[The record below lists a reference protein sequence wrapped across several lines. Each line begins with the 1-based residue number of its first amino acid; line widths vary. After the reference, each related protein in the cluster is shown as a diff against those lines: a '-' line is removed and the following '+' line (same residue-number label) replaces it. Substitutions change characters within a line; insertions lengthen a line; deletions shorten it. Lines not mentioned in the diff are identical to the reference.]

1 MSTEQHPA
9 PTPDRVIWR
18 RARRALSF
26 AAPYRRA
33 IAAAVAVTLIVSASA
48 SIEPLVMR
56 ALVDGLWRHAG
67 TRTLLLTSSAL
78 ALLLVGREFLDA
90 IANRCGSRARLG
102 LQRGLLDATVGR
114 LHTLPLSYHRRES
127 VGSTMTRLDRGV
139 QGVAAAFGDLMLKL
153 FPALVYLVLSAT
165 MMARLNGPLTLG
177 VLVLMTAPALLGAR
191 VARTQTSRDQAIL
204 DRWQKIYG
212 RFNEVLGGIDTV
224 KSFAMEHEEK
234 QRFVRE
240 VDAAN
245 ELVSAGVTFDTRI
258 GGIQN
263 AIAGGARILVLAYG
277 GWLTLTGHLSVG
289 TLLAFL
295 GYLSGLV
302 VPVQGLTGLYQT
314 IRRAG
319 VSLDAV
325 FTILDAEDRVPDIT
339 DARDASP
346 LRGEVTFEKVGFG
359 YRAGRPV
366 LHDIDLRVAPGEMIA
381 LVGPSGGGKT
391 TLMSLLQRLHD
402 PERGTIKIDGVDI
415 REFTQRSLR
424 RQIGMV
430 MQDNLLFDDTVAAN
444 IAYGRPEATT
454 AEIEAA
460 ARAANAH
467 TFIEAL
473 PNGYASYVGERGGLL
488 SNGQRQRIAIA
499 RALLKDPP
507 ILVLDEATSA
517 LDAEA
522 EAEVQ
527 AGLDR
532 LLTGRTTF
540 VVAHRFSTIVR
551 ADRIV
556 VLACGRITE
565 SGTHGELLR
574 IGGRYATLVD
584 LQTRGLL
591 ASQPAPVPAR
601 RDVEPEASDELV
613 SLLEPVSAEAAG
625 AG

>member
-1 MSTEQHPA
+1 MSSQQHPTLPCTA
-9 PTPDRVIWR
+9 STWR

-26 AAPYRRA
+26 VAPHRRA
-33 IAAAVAVTLIVSASA
+33 IAATVAITLLVSASA

-67 TRTLLLTSSAL
+67 TQMLLLTSAAL
-78 ALLLVGREFLDA
+78 ALLLVGREALDA
-90 IANRCGSRARLG
+90 LANRCGWRARLG
-102 LQRGLLDATVGR
+102 LQRDLLDTTVGR
-114 LHTLPLSYHRRES
+114 LHALPLSYHRHES
-127 VGSTMTRLDRGV
+127 VGATMTRLDRGV
-139 QGVAAAFGDLMLKL
+139 QGVAAAFADLVFKL
-153 FPALVYLVLSAT
+153 FPALIYLILSAT
-165 MMARLNGPLTLG
+165 MMARLDGPLTLG
-177 VLVLMTAPALLGAR
+177 VLALMMAPALLGAR
-191 VARTQTSRDQAIL
+191 VAGTQTSRDQAL
-204 DRWQKIYG
+204 LNRWQKIYG

-234 QRFVRE
+234 QRFMRD

-245 ELVSAGVTFDTRI
+245 ELVSQGVTFDTRV

-263 AIAGGARILVLAYG
+263 AIAGSARVLVLAYG
-277 GWLTLTGHLSVG
+277 GYLTLTGRLSVG
-289 TLLAFL
+289 TLMAFL

-325 FTILDAEDRVPDIT
+325 FSILDAEDRVLDRT
-339 DARDASP
+339 HAREASP
-346 LRGEVTFEKVGFG
+346 LRGEVTFEKVRFG

-366 LHDIDLRVAPGEMIA
+366 LQEIDLRVSPGEMVA

-402 PERGTIKIDGVDI
+402 PEHGTIKIDGVDI

-430 MQDNLLFDDTVAAN
+430 MQDNLLFDDTIAAN
-444 IAYGRPEATT
+444 IAYGRPEATA

-467 TFIEAL
+467 SFIEAL
-473 PNGYASYVGERGGLL
+473 PSGYASYAGERGALL

-522 EAEVQ
+522 EAEIQ
-527 AGLDR
+527 AGLER

-540 VVAHRFSTIVR
+540 VVAHRLSTIVR
-551 ADRIV
+551 ADRII
-556 VLACGRITE
+556 VLDGGRITE
-565 SGTHGELLR
+565 SGTHRELVQ
-574 IGGRYATLVD
+574 IGGRYANLVD
-584 LQTRGLL
+584 LQTRGL
-591 ASQPAPVPAR
+591 AVA
-601 RDVEPEASDELV
+601 
-613 SLLEPVSAEAAG
+613 
-625 AG
+625 